1 MYLFELSPLLTPLV
15 ATDNSTTLEEA
26 IERAKTVEVG
36 YNYVPTKQVNIN
48 TESAT
53 HENPSI
59 SEIMPT
65 TSSNITKLD
74 VNSLADQL
82 QKLTLNYA
90 NLAST
95 LLAQNKKD
103 IKPTQATQVNR
114 RKPITCYKCS
124 KEDHIVRECYSQ
136 ERGLRRVPGR
146 DRTYQF
152 NRRNDQNTRRVN
164 YVEEDSDIISSAEE
178 YEYEIYENDTE
189 PPRRVTRSGK
199 KRVRTEEE
207 MDEND
212 DYIELS
218 EVPTTPIIT
227 PASNTKKG
235 KGKARKFKLRPTPIE
250 DLTKL
255 DIVNYIRNLPSGL
268 TISQASAQYPKYRS
282 AVRKSV
288 QRRREVNRSE
298 ERRVGKECRSRWS
311 PYH

>member
-1 MYLFELSPLLTPLV
+1 MTICQFANEKVDNYSQRFKKLLRKVNFCQEEEPEIVPAILQVRMYLFGLSPLLTPLV
-15 ATDNSTTLEEA
+15 ATDNPTTLEEA

-36 YNYVPTKQVNIN
+36 YNYVPTKQVNIS
-48 TESAT
+48 TGLAI

-65 TSSNITKLD
+65 TSSNITKSD
-74 VNSLADQL
+74 VDSLADQL

-124 KEDHIVRECYSQ
+124 KEDHIARECYSQ
-136 ERGLRRVPGR
+136 ERGLRRVLGR

-164 YVEEDSDIISSAEE
+164 YVEEDSDIISSEKE
-178 YEYEIYENDTE
+178 YKYKIYKNDTE
-189 PPRRVTRSGK
+189 PPRRVTHSSK
-199 KRVRTEEE
+199 KRVRTGEE

-218 EVPTTPIIT
+218 EVPTTPVIT
-227 PASNTKKG
+227 PASSTKK
-235 KGKARKFKLRPTPIE
+235 KKAKQG
-250 DLTKL
+250 
-255 DIVNYIRNLPSGL
+255 NS
-268 TISQASAQYPKYRS
+268 S
-282 AVRKSV
+282 
-288 QRRREVNRSE
+288 
-298 ERRVGKECRSRWS
+298 
-311 PYH
+311 

>member
-1 MYLFELSPLLTPLV
+1 
-15 ATDNSTTLEEA
+15 
-26 IERAKTVEVG
+26 
-36 YNYVPTKQVNIN
+36 
-48 TESAT
+48 
-53 HENPSI
+53 
-59 SEIMPT
+59 MPT
-65 TSSNITKLD
+65 TSSNIAKSN

-103 IKPTQATQVNR
+103 IKPTQVTQVNR

-124 KEDHIVRECYSQ
+124 KEGHIARECYSQ

-152 NRRNDQNTRRVN
+152 NRKNNQNTRRVN
-164 YVEEDSDIISSAEE
+164 YVEEDSDIISLEEE
-178 YEYEIYENDTE
+178 YEYKIYENDTE

-199 KRVRTEEE
+199 KRVRTGEE
-207 MDEND
+207 MDKND
-212 DYIELS
+212 DYIELP

-227 PASNTKKG
+227 PASSSKKG
-235 KGKARKFKLRPTPIE
+235 KGKARKFKLRPAPIE

-268 TISQASAQYPKYRS
+268 II
-282 AVRKSV
+282 
-288 QRRREVNRSE
+288 
-298 ERRVGKECRSRWS
+298 G
-311 PYH
+311 